1 MTLNLMIFGF
11 LVLCSLGMP
20 VAYAI
25 GFTGLVILLLDGSVP
40 LILAPQRM
48 FVMVNSF
55 GLMAVPFF
63 LLAGEFMNTG
73 GITKRLVNFADAL
86 VGNFRGGLAHVCVV
100 SNMFMAGVSGSSA
113 ADTAAIGGLLIPAMV
128 KKGYDRNF
136 SVAIC
141 CSAGC
146 LGPIIPPSIIMILYG
161 SLTGVSIG
169 ALFLGGVVPGVVIG
183 GGLMLVSYLFGVA
196 GRYVA
201 APRKRAPMSEIWST
215 FREAGLALLL
225 PAVILGGILS
235 GVFTPTEAG
244 AVAAVLS
251 LFLGVVVYKE
261 IRPREVPKIVLK
273 AASSTAGV
281 ILLGATAAI
290 FGWILAKDR
299 FGDHALAAMQQIT
312 TSPTGILLLILLLFL
327 IAGCFIDTFASTIL
341 LVPVL
346 HPVAVQLGFDPIFF
360 GVVSTVLIVIGGLT
374 PPMAPLLYIAAAI
387 AESPSLDAL
396 PMVLF
401 LIVSMLFCVGVLV
414 CFPGLVTFLPHA
426 VLRS

>member
-25 GFTGLVILLLDGSVP
+25 GFTSLVLLLLDGSIP
-40 LILAPQRM
+40 LVLAPQRM

-55 GLMAVPFF
+55 ALMAVPFF

-86 VGNFRGGLAHVCVV
+86 VGHIRGGLAHVCVV

-113 ADTAAIGGLLIPAMV
+113 ADTAAIGGILIPAMIQ
-128 KKGYDRNF
+128 KGYDRNF

-146 LGPIIPPSIIMILYG
+146 LGPIIPPSIVMIIYG

-169 ALFLGGVVPGVVIG
+169 AMFLGGVVPGVLLG
-183 GGLMLVSYLFGVA
+183 GGLMVVSYIFGLS

-201 APRKRAPMSEIWST
+201 LPRNPASWTEVRQA

-225 PAVILGGILS
+225 PVVILGGILS
-235 GVFTPTEAG
+235 GMFTPTEAG

-251 LFLGVVVYKE
+251 LVLGVFVYKE
-261 IRPREVPKIVLK
+261 ISPREVFRVVLR
-273 AASSTAGV
+273 AASTTAVV

-299 FGDHALAAMQQIT
+299 FGDHALAAMQSIT

-327 IAGCFIDTFASTIL
+327 IAGCFIDVFASTIL
-341 LVPVL
+341 LVPIM

-360 GVVSTVLIVIGGLT
+360 GVVSTILIVIGGLT
-374 PPMAPLLYIAAAI
+374 PPMAPLLYIASAI

-396 PMVLF
+396 PMVIF
-401 LIVSMLFCVGVLV
+401 LIVPMLVVVGVLI
-414 CFPGLVTFLPHA
+414 CFPSLVTFLPYL
-426 VLRS
+426 VFNK

>member
-25 GFTGLVILLLDGSVP
+25 GFTSLVILLLDGSIP
-40 LILAPQRM
+40 LVLAPQRM

-55 GLMAVPFF
+55 ALMAVPFF

-73 GITKRLVNFADAL
+73 GITKRLINFADAL
-86 VGNFRGGLAHVCVV
+86 VGHIRGGLAHVCVV

-113 ADTAAIGGLLIPAMV
+113 ADTAAIDGLLIPAMIQ
-128 KKGYDRNF
+128 KGYDRNF

-146 LGPIIPPSIIMILYG
+146 LGPIIPPSIVMIIYG

-169 ALFLGGVVPGVVIG
+169 AMFLGGVVPGVLLG
-183 GGLMLVSYLFGVA
+183 GGLMVVSYIFGLS

-201 APRKRAPMSEIWST
+201 LPRNPASWTEVWQA

-225 PAVILGGILS
+225 PVVILGGILS

-244 AVAAVLS
+244 AVAAALS
-251 LFLGVVVYKE
+251 LVLGVFVYQE
-261 IRPREVPKIVLK
+261 IAPREVPRVVLR
-273 AASSTAGV
+273 AASTTAVV

-299 FGDHALAAMQQIT
+299 FGDHALAAMQRIT

-327 IAGCFIDTFASTIL
+327 IAGCFIDVFASTIL
-341 LVPVL
+341 LVPIM

-360 GVVSTVLIVIGGLT
+360 GVVSTILIVIGGLT
-374 PPMAPLLYIAAAI
+374 PPMAPLLYIASAI

-396 PMVLF
+396 PLVIL
-401 LIVSMLFCVGVLV
+401 LIAAMLVVVGVLIG
-414 CFPGLVTFLPHA
+414 FPSVVTFLPHL
-426 VLRS
+426 VFK

>member
-20 VAYAI
+20 VAFAI
-25 GFTGLVILLLDGSVP
+25 GFTGLVVLLLDGSVP
-40 LILAPQRM
+40 LVLAPQRM

-73 GITKRLVNFADAL
+73 GITKRLVNFTDTL
-86 VGNFRGGLAHVCVV
+86 VGHIRGGLAHVCVV

-113 ADTAAIGGLLIPAMV
+113 ADTAAIGGLLIPAMI

-146 LGPIIPPSIIMILYG
+146 LGPIIPPSIIMIIYG

-169 ALFLGGVVPGVVIG
+169 ALFIGGVVPGVIIG
-183 GGLMLVSYLFGVA
+183 GGLMVVSYVFGRT

-201 APRKRAPMSEIWST
+201 APRTRAPIAEVWQT
-215 FREAGLALLL
+215 LKEAGLALLL
-225 PAVILGGILS
+225 PVVILGGILS

-251 LFLGVVVYKE
+251 LFLGVCVYKE
-261 IRPREVPKIVLK
+261 IRPRDIPAVVLK
-273 AASSTAGV
+273 AASSTAVV

-290 FGWILAKDR
+290 FGWILAKNQ
-299 FGDHALAAMQQIT
+299 FGDHALAAMQRIT
-312 TSPTGILLLILLLFL
+312 TNPTGILLLILLLFL

-360 GVVSTVLIVIGGLT
+360 GVISTILIVIGGLT

-396 PMVLF
+396 PLVLL
-401 LIVSMLFCVGVLV
+401 LIAAMLVCVGVLV
-414 CFPGLVTFLPHA
+414 CFPALVTFLPHA
-426 VLRS
+426 VFRL